1 MDQCYVDLL
10 GAIARQAVHDLHT
23 GYTHPRH
30 MDAGAWLEAAGLLE
44 QAQTNGPV
52 RRAQR
57 NRRSTAHDNHSSL
70 ESAWPEVGRADSRD
84 EWLSCAVLLLLR
96 CARRTGPFVR
106 ACSNRPAASSQAPA
120 SMCRGWL

>member
-1 MDQCYVDLL
+1 MQQMYADLY
-10 GAIARQAVHDLHT
+10 AAVARQAIHDLQT

-57 NRRSTAHDNHSSL
+57 NRRSTAHDNHSPIL
-70 ESAWPEVGRADSRD
+70 E
-84 EWLSCAVLLLLR
+84 
-96 CARRTGPFVR
+96 ARQTSGP
-106 ACSNRPAASSQAPA
+106 A
-120 SMCRGWL
+120 